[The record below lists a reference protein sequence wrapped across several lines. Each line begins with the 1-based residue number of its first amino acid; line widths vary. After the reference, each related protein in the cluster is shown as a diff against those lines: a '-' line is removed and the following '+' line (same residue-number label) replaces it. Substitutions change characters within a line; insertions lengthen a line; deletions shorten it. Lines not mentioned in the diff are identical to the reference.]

1 MIKHDIYPFIPK
13 HKNITNINSFFKK
26 GDEWLGCII
35 IKFKGPNLCVFVTFP
50 SVYMFSTSSDHFT
63 ILNSYAHSL
72 HILTKSMSQHIMFQ
86 DYSLTIFNMP

>member
-26 GDEWLGCII
+26 GMSGWGVLLLSLKDQIYVYLLHFQVCICSQPLVI
-35 IKFKGPNLCVFVTFP
+35 I
-50 SVYMFSTSSDHFT
+50 FT
-63 ILNSYAHSL
+63 ILNSYAHSF
-72 HILTKSMSQHIMFQ
+72 HILTKSMSQHVMFQ